1 MQSKGT
7 FLESAINQMCQMYIL
22 KSNLGKSGMGFS
34 WETMQSILSPANWV
48 STEMRG

>member
-1 MQSKGT
+1 MG
-7 FLESAINQMCQMYIL
+7 QMYIL

-48 STEMRG
+48 STKMRG